1 MITGLQAL
9 LDKEGLA
16 EDSIRLH
23 NCNSNNKI
31 IKIIDE
37 VKSELADTTDDMSE
51 LDMIY
56 RFAEKLKDRLGGI

>member
-1 MITGLQAL
+1 VNTGLQAL
-9 LDKEGLA
+9 LDKEGLT
-16 EDSIRLH
+16 EDSIKLH
-23 NCNSNNKI
+23 NYNSNNKI

-37 VKSELADTTDDMSE
+37 IKSELADTTDDMSE